1 LHVEHTPRYHDCLR
15 CHDYAFPLS
24 RGELSIHHF
33 ITQEMSEKSSKPIIK
48 KTGDGSTSLYSPK
61 FDQLYHNP
69 NGAVAESRHV
79 FFETNGLVKALE
91 KRSSL
96 HIFEVGFGTG
106 LNLLLTLDYLR
117 KLNLDTEIAY
127 YSVEAFPVD
136 ADMTEDFEFADEP
149 GLQNSLP
156 MLRTVLQDIYP
167 GMNRIQL
174 TDQLS
179 LHFWFGFFND
189 LFDEHEKS
197 PIINHKMDFI
207 FQDAFSPEVN
217 EELWTPEVFEKLASI
232 SNDDAVLSTYCA
244 ASAARAAMA
253 VAGWKIARAQG
264 ALGKREMTLASLD
277 EDKLKDFKRVNE
289 KRLAERFEKGDFDD

>member
-1 LHVEHTPRYHDCLR
+1 MP
-15 CHDYAFPLS
+15 
-24 RGELSIHHF
+24 
-33 ITQEMSEKSSKPIIK
+33 EKSTNPTIK

-79 FFETNGLVKALE
+79 FFETNGLLTAL
-91 KRSSL
+91 KQKSSL
-96 HIFEVGFGTG
+96 NIFEVGFGTG

-117 KLNLDTEIAY
+117 ELNLDTKVAF
-127 YSVEAFPVD
+127 YSVEAFPID
-136 ADMTEDFEFADEP
+136 ADITEGFEFADEA
-149 GLQNSLP
+149 GLQKSLP
-156 MLRTVLQDIYP
+156 ILRSILQDIYP
-167 GMNRIQL
+167 GMNRIQV

-179 LHFWFGFFND
+179 LHIWVGFFDD

-197 PIINHKMDFI
+197 PIINHNMDFI

-217 EELWTPEVFEKLASI
+217 EELWTPDVFEKLASI
-232 SNDDAVLSTYCA
+232 SNSDAILSTYCA

-264 ALGKREMTLASLD
+264 ALGKREMTVASLD
-277 EDKLKDFKRVNE
+277 EDKLEDFKRVNE
-289 KRLAERFEKGDFDD
+289 KRLAERFEAGDFDE

>member
-1 LHVEHTPRYHDCLR
+1 MP
-15 CHDYAFPLS
+15 
-24 RGELSIHHF
+24 
-33 ITQEMSEKSSKPIIK
+33 EKSSKPIIK
-48 KTGDGSTSLYSPK
+48 KTGDGSTSLYSPT

-79 FFETNGLVKALE
+79 FFETNGLFKALE

-117 KLNLDTEIAY
+117 KMNLNTKIAY
-127 YSVEAFPVD
+127 YSVEAFPID
-136 ADMTEDFEFADEP
+136 ADITEDFEFADEP

-179 LHFWFGFFND
+179 LHFWFGFFDD
-189 LFDEHEKS
+189 LFEEHDKKS
-197 PIINHKMDFI
+197 IINHKIDFI
-207 FQDAFSPEVN
+207 FQDAFSPDVN
-217 EELWTPEVFEKLASI
+217 KELWTPDVFKKLASI

-253 VAGWKIARAQG
+253 VAGWKIARARG
-264 ALGKREMTLASLD
+264 ALGKREMTLASLNA
-277 EDKLKDFKRVNE
+277 DKLVDFKRVNE
-289 KRLAERFEKGDFDD
+289 KRLAERFEKGDFE